1 MAFVVSNWGG
11 DKHMKWLTHGTC
23 SGGCNVDDVHSSFK
37 NLVFRT
43 ADYVPPVVVEEV
55 EEVVDNRE
63 SSTPTPPTPVI
74 EEEVIEIVNPNRETE
89 TPVVQVPADFDLAQF
104 TAGFLRSA
112 SNRVCDVT
120 QLVTGTSDGS
130 YDPSSLGCYQA
141 SAATRS
147 TLT

>member
-23 SGGCNVDDVHSSFK
+23 SGGCNVDDVHSQFK

-43 ADYVPPVVVEEV
+43 ADYVPPVEV

-63 SSTPTPPTPVI
+63 SSAPTPPTPVI
-74 EEEVIEIVNPNRETE
+74 EENVFEIVSPNPNRETQ
-89 TPVVQVPADFDLAQF
+89 TPEVQVPADFDLAQF

-120 QLVTGTSDGS
+120 QEITGTSDAS

-147 TLT
+147 TLI